1 MLREIRKRVP
11 SEILLYLADHA
22 HCPYGNRPLTE
33 VRALATQIARWLR
46 AEGAKLITVACNTA
60 SAAALHQ
67 LRETFPCTPFV
78 GMEPALRP
86 AVSITRTGT
95 VGVLATETT
104 FQGELFASL
113 VDRFARDVTVLTQ
126 ACPGLVGLVEKDEG
140 DSHRAR
146 ILLQRYTQPLLE
158 RGADTLVLGCTH
170 YSFLKPQLQ
179 DVAGPSVTIIDP
191 APAVADQVTR
201 MLNEN
206 GLVRSA
212 AEEAPAPIVACTT
225 DRTQASQFSEQVKSL
240 LGEHVR
246 IRVVELT

>member
-1 MLREIRKRVP
+1 VLREIWKRVP
-11 SEILLYLADHA
+11 SEMLLYVADHT

-33 VRALATQIARWLR
+33 VRTFSTQIARWLR
-46 AEGAKLITVACNTA
+46 AEGAKLITVTCNTA

-78 GMEPALRP
+78 GMEPALKP

-113 VDRFARDVTVLTQ
+113 VDRFARDVTLLTQ
-126 ACPGLVGLVEKDEG
+126 ACPGLVGLVEKDECV
-140 DSHRAR
+140 RAR

-201 MLNEN
+201 MLNEK
-206 GLVRSA
+206 GLVRGA

-240 LGEHVR
+240 LGERVR